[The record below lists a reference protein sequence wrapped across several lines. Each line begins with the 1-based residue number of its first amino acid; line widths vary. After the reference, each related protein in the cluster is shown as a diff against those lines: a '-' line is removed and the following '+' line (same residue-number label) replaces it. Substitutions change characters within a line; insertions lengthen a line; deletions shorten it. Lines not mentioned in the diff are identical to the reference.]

1 VKRSSPRDRRAAQL
15 LAAHAAGGLSPA
27 EAAKV
32 EAYLVAHPEARAELD
47 EIGRLLDDVRAAQPR
62 ERDAEPDWNAM
73 AREISAA
80 CDAAPPARSSWWR
93 RLPARPVALATTGA
107 LAVVVAIAVLSRGD
121 VPSRGNELSR
131 GDETTRPGRET
142 AATAPSPEAAQP
154 DRAAAANAADEVMA
168 DEALAEL
175 RDPVLG
181 DLSGEELERLERDL
195 DREAAPEDAFVGEL
209 LAAGLSEAAPEFN
222 DAAAERTGHAAE
234 SDLAFDDDAPAIDP
248 FQPPDYLPIDEMADE
263 LPDEAIEAIDRF
275 LAEAHAG

>member
-1 VKRSSPRDRRAAQL
+1 VKRTSPRDRRAAEL

-27 EAAKV
+27 ETAEV
-32 EAYLVAHPEARAELD
+32 EAYLAVHPEARAELD
-47 EIGRLLDDVRAAQPR
+47 QIGRLLDDVRAAQPR
-62 ERDAEPDWNAM
+62 VQDSEPDWDAM
-73 AREISAA
+73 AREIGAA
-80 CDAAPPARSSWWR
+80 CDAAPPARWWWR
-93 RLPARPVALATTGA
+93 RLPARPVALATAGA

-121 VPSRGNELSR
+121 QP
-131 GDETTRPGRET
+131 TRPAGET
-142 AATAPSPEAAQP
+142 AATTTPPRESAQP
-154 DRAAAANAADEVMA
+154 DRAAATEAPDQDA
-168 DEALAEL
+168 ALAEL

-181 DLSGEELERLERDL
+181 DLSGEELELLERDL

-209 LAAGLSEAAPEFN
+209 LAAGLPEPAPEST
-222 DAAAERTGHAAE
+222 DEAERTGGAE